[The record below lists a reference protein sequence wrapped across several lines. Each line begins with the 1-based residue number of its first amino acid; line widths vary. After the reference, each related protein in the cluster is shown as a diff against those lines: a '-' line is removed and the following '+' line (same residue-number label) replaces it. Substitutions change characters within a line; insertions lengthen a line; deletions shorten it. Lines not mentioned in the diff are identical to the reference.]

1 MPAGACAIDTISYL
15 AHEGRIVAKLDIENS
30 EQVLVYGDSSHRV

>member
-1 MPAGACAIDTISYL
+1 MAAGACAIDTVSYL

-30 EQVLVYGDSSHRV
+30 EQVPFNSDSSHRV